1 MLVVIS
7 CPRCGHLG
15 RVPEGRIGHKVR
27 CKGCGG
33 TFRPDA
39 ALAQPAPESLRKE
52 KDRATAGPS
61 RTPSRSRGQEK
72 PSAEEQPKSR
82 WIGVLT
88 RPAVI
93 DGAISGALGGILT
106 GVLMGAING
115 GVNHQAS
122 AGSVARVI
130 GGGLNGLIVGFLCG
144 APLGGLLGLLAS
156 YLPGAILA
164 ASRRRALFTGI
175 IAGAA
180 VTALIAR
187 GSPWMIALGILP
199 GALGSGFWSLLQNW
213 EQAADKPFVSGFQVE
228 EEASPEASSPES
240 KEASADDFQS
250 WGAYD
255 DEKT

>member
-15 RVPEGRIGHKVR
+15 RVPQGRIGHKVR

-39 ALAQPAPESLRKE
+39 ALAQPAPEDLRKAKE
-52 KDRATAGPS
+52 PAARTASRKRAEDPAAAT
-61 RTPSRSRGQEK
+61 
-72 PSAEEQPKSR
+72 QPKADR
-82 WIGVLT
+82 FRVLK
-88 RPAVI
+88 RPVVI
-93 DGAISGALGGILT
+93 EGAIGGALGGILT

-115 GVNHQAS
+115 GLNQQAS
-122 AGSVARVI
+122 GGGALAGVI
-130 GGGLNGLIVGFLCG
+130 GGGLNGLIVGFVCG
-144 APLGGLLGLLAS
+144 AVLGGALGLLAS
-156 YLPGAILA
+156 SLPGAVLA
-164 ASRRRALFTGI
+164 ASQSRALVTGI

-180 VTALIAR
+180 VTALITH

-199 GALGSGFWSLLQNW
+199 GALASGFWSLLQNW
-213 EQAADKPFVSGFQVE
+213 EQATDKPFVSGFQME
-228 EEASPEASSPES
+228 EESSPEESPSES
-240 KEASADDFQS
+240 KGASLEDFQS

>member
-7 CPRCGHLG
+7 CPQCGHLG

-33 TFRPDA
+33 TFRPEA
-39 ALAQPAPESLRKE
+39 ALAQPAPESLRQAKE
-52 KDRATAGPS
+52 RATAAPS
-61 RTPSRSRGQEK
+61 RKRREGTAAEK
-72 PSAEEQPKSR
+72 QPKSG
-82 WIGVLT
+82 WFAVFT

-93 DGAISGALGGILT
+93 DGAISGAIGGVLT
-106 GVLMGAING
+106 GILMGAING
-115 GVNHQAS
+115 GLSRHAS
-122 AGSVARVI
+122 GGAIAGVI
-130 GGGLNGLIVGFLCG
+130 GGGLNGAIVGFLCG
-144 APLGGLLGLLAS
+144 APLGGILGLLAS
-156 YLPGAILA
+156 YFQGEA
-164 ASRRRALFTGI
+164 AGSSRSRALLTGI

-180 VTALIAR
+180 VTALVAR

-228 EEASPEASSPES
+228 EEASSEASPSES
-240 KEASADDFQS
+240 KEASSEDFQS

-255 DEKT
+255 DEKA